1 MNMSY
6 NEFTNNLKAMVKH
19 GLSRGLKASFSLVEK
34 NNGKKEESITFY
46 TEGARFHPT
55 ISLENLYGICT
66 ESGDIWIGI
75 QQFLE
80 LANTRGQ
87 SEVNENLR
95 SWEKVKGKLSIRLV
109 NYAWNRGRLRKMPH
123 KRFHDLAVTFQIALN
138 RYGNDTASIEI
149 DNEMMK
155 SWEKN
160 TENLWTTAMSNL
172 FKENLQIRDMDDM
185 IEELAGVRLDGQ
197 GEGKTSFYVLTNDVQ
212 KYGAVGMFR
221 TDLLMELAERLE
233 QNLYILPSSVHEV
246 LLLPDNGKNE
256 TEGLKGI
263 IREVNTE
270 VVDRTDL
277 LSYELY
283 YFSREGGVV
292 TMV

>member
-1 MNMSY
+1 MNMNY
-6 NEFTNNLKAMVKH
+6 NDFKENLKEMVNH
-19 GLSRGLKASFSLVEK
+19 GLGRGLRASFSMVEK

-55 ISLENLYGICT
+55 ISLENLYEICRK
-66 ESGDIWIGI
+66 SGDIWIGI

-149 DNEMMK
+149 HNEMMK
-155 SWEKN
+155 SWKKN
-160 TENLWTTAMSNL
+160 TEDLWITAMDNL
-172 FKENLQIRDMDDM
+172 FKENLQIRHMDDM
-185 IEELAGVRLDGQ
+185 IEELAGVRLD

-212 KYGAVGMFR
+212 KYGAVGIFR
-221 TDLLMELAERLE
+221 IDLLMELAKRVE

-246 LLLPDNGKNE
+246 LLLPDNGENE
-256 TEGLKGI
+256 AEGLKGI
-263 IREVNTE
+263 IREVNTK

-277 LSYELY
+277 LSNELY
-283 YFSREGGVV
+283 YFSREGGVI
-292 TMV
+292 TMI